1 MVSLGPKKDGN
12 PNAEFFTAP
21 ETLQGFETVRLWL
34 QKHCKKN
41 LAPDPPTKESLAH
54 LIIQFIQYQEAK
66 LGKNSQDPPTTRLP
80 IRYFMDFKPGGAL
93 CHILSTM
100 YRYKAEQRWRK
111 FDFTVNKNPMRKD
124 PIGQMVLDIE
134 TALIEAECM
143 RLPMVYIRP
152 EVDRATASKI
162 NDIVTNHQGEITND
176 EEEATH
182 IIYPVI
188 DPLPEDYAR
197 PMFRRDKH
205 VMIHWYYFPESYDT
219 WVPNTFDLPDN
230 IPESPPSPA
239 ERWRVSASWVIDL
252 DDYNE
257 WMSEEDY
264 EVDEQGRKKVHPHR
278 LGVEDLMST
287 SGVEDKVKKT
297 PKVVKRKR
305 SPSPAAK
312 GGGKRKSYRS
322 PAAFQKKARADDE
335 ESEDLTKDM
344 DDPLPETN
352 ITEVKASAAGASSS
366 ASGGPA
372 TPQPKRDPDMMPMKY
387 ATVTDLDEEMER
399 SASGDRAPGGTGAT
413 PGVGGGAGSGGAGS
427 GAGGGGGG
435 GGGDDSQA
443 GKTSDS
449 SNTQD
454 FPQGKEAD
462 LEDNVTEQTH
472 HIIVPSYSAWFDYNS
487 IHVVEKRALPEF
499 FNGKNKSKTP
509 EIFMAYRNFMIDT
522 YRLNPTEYLTSTACR
537 RNLAGDVCAIMRVHA
552 FLEQWGLINYQIDAD
567 SRPTPMGPPP
577 TSHFHVLS
585 DTPSG
590 LQPINPPKT
599 AQPSAAKTLLDL
611 DKKPLVEKKDLL
623 DPMAPGGALGAGGP
637 PGAPGGPPGAGGP
650 VPPGAAAPGL
660 GAPGMIGSDGIKME
674 PGSTIPSADPNG
686 QFGLRL
692 DQYAKKPAAMRNKT
706 AASMTREWSEQ
717 ETLLLLEGLEMYKDD
732 WNKVCEHVGSRT
744 QDECILHFLRLPI
757 EDPYL
762 EDDNTFLGP
771 LSYQPIPFSKAGN
784 PIMSTVA
791 FLASVVD
798 PRIAA
803 SAAKAAMEEFAAIKD
818 EVPATM
824 MDAHLK
830 NVEKSSFGGKFDPYA
845 GLANSGIAGT
855 GPAEKEKE
863 AEEGKEG
870 ENKSPAAVAPAAG
883 GAAASGTSPAAAT
896 TTDVEMKD
904 VSKKEDTADK
914 EKATEE
920 PTKAATESADG
931 SPASSGE
938 AAKTAGTATTA
949 EAGAAGSPSAA
960 ATGTAAAP
968 TTSDGASP
976 SAAAAAKEKDGK
988 DAPGEAGTATAASG
1002 TVAVAKENGA
1012 ADPKLFN
1019 EGNLQAA
1026 AAAAL
1031 AAAAV
1036 KAKHLAAVEE
1046 HAQKPPPT
1054 PSIAGGPAAATA
1066 TAAPPGTPIP
1076 GSNSSSQPPAP
1087 AAAPAA
1093 AAAGPT
1099 VSLALANQHPAVSG
1113 GPHNPTSIHPPV
1125 PASNG
1130 IPPSSIHP
1138 PPSSTNPS
1146 IDGTTTATSGMPPV
1160 GGPPHLQH
1168 HHHPAAVT
1176 APSAAPAASPSPA
1189 AAGPT
1194 TGDPSTVSGAPAAE
1208 QAPPAGTVV
1217 PPAVAG
1223 HPLHPHPAHDQPG
1236 QPSAVNQPAAVASP
1250 EGAADR
1256 ASASETTPP
1265 ASVPEGTGQ
1274 ETVSSDGA
1282 TPPPAMA
1289 TTTAA
1294 PSNPPPSAS

>member
-1 MVSLGPKKDGN
+1 MEMVSLGPKKDGN

-34 QKHCKKN
+34 QRHFKKF

-80 IRYFMDFKPGGAL
+80 IRCFMDFKPGGAL

-143 RLPMVYIRP
+143 RLPIVYIRP
-152 EVDRATASKI
+152 EVDRATANKI
-162 NDIVTNHQGEITND
+162 TDIVTNHQGEITVD

-197 PMFRRDKH
+197 PTFRRDKH

-219 WVPNTFDLPDN
+219 WVPNSFDLPEN
-230 IPESPPSPA
+230 VPESPPSPA

-252 DDYNE
+252 DEYNE

-264 EVDEQGRKKVHPHR
+264 EVDEGGRKKVHPHR
-278 LGVEDLMST
+278 LGVEDLMS
-287 SGVEDKVKKT
+287 SGVGVSSGGAGGGGGGGGGAGAEDKVKKT
-297 PKVVKRKR
+297 PKVVNTKRKR
-305 SPSPAAK
+305 SPSPAAGK
-312 GGGKRKSYRS
+312 GGKRKSYRS
-322 PAAFQKKARADDE
+322 PAASSAAATASSFQKKPRADDE

-344 DDPLPETN
+344 DDPAPETN
-352 ITEVKASAAGASSS
+352 ITEVKPNVGAS

-372 TPQPKRDPDMMPMKY
+372 TPQPKRPDPDMMPMKY
-387 ATVTDLDEEMER
+387 ATVTDLDDEMER
-399 SASGDRAPGGTGAT
+399 GVNATTGQGQGG
-413 PGVGGGAGSGGAGS
+413 
-427 GAGGGGGG
+427 GAGGGGAGG
-435 GGGDDSQA
+435 GGSGGGGSGVGVGGGDDSQA

-454 FPQGKEAD
+454 FSTGGGKDD

-509 EIFMAYRNFMIDT
+509 EIYMAYRNFMIDT

-599 AQPSAAKTLLDL
+599 AQPSAAKNLLDL
-611 DKKPLVEKKDLL
+611 DKKGALGEKKDGELV
-623 DPMAPGGALGAGGP
+623 PGAGAANGGVV
-637 PGAPGGPPGAGGP
+637 PGAPGSLIGP
-650 VPPGAAAPGL
+650 
-660 GAPGMIGSDGIKME
+660 DGIKVEQGVPM
-674 PGSTIPSADPNG
+674 PSADPNG

-706 AASMTREWSEQ
+706 AASMTREWTEQ

-818 EVPATM
+818 EVPASM

-830 NVEKSSFGGKFDPYA
+830 NVEKSSFGGKFDPNA
-845 GLANSGIAGT
+845 GLTNSGIAGT
-855 GPAEKEKE
+855 GPEKDKE
-863 AEEGKEG
+863 EESDGKTPATAAATAAG
-870 ENKSPAAVAPAAG
+870 TATPAATASAPATP
-883 GAAASGTSPAAAT
+883 ASTSATT

-904 VSKKEDTADK
+904 VSKKDDADK
-914 EKATEE
+914 EKPSDDATA
-920 PTKAATESADG
+920 TKAPDSDVTAGGDAATG
-931 SPASSGE
+931 S
-938 AAKTAGTATTA
+938 KTAGSTTDPA
-949 EAGAAGSPSAA
+949 V
-960 ATGTAAAP
+960 
-968 TTSDGASP
+968 ASP
-976 SAAAAAKEKDGK
+976 SDAKEKDAPK
-988 DAPGEAGTATAASG
+988 DATGAPSSAASG
-1002 TVAVAKENGA
+1002 SSTAATSETGSTTTSTTPTTATSTMSNAVVATTGAGKENGST
-1012 ADPKLFN
+1012 DPKLFN
-1019 EGNLQAA
+1019 EGNLHSA

-1046 HAQKPPPT
+1046 HPVLKQAV
-1054 PSIAGGPAAATA
+1054 GGPAGMVPAAPGAAVAAPGTAPSSVPVVAASASALPATA
-1066 TAAPPGTPIP
+1066 SLPSVNQAPAHVPPTVPVAPTAAAAPPP
-1076 GSNSSSQPPAP
+1076 SPAQ
-1087 AAAPAA
+1087 
-1093 AAAGPT
+1093 
-1099 VSLALANQHPAVSG
+1099 S
-1113 GPHNPTSIHPPV
+1113 
-1125 PASNG
+1125 SNG
-1130 IPPSSIHP
+1130 IPPTTSSSTQPPSTNPTDGPITPNSIMAGATPQSVVVPPPPTPANEPSTGGPPTVLPSGPGPVEPASVASSEMTPGAPGPAGEPTNMTSSNPPESECPEAVGHVAPTSATPVAAATTAPEAGASEQEMAGAGAGASGAAAAGEGVPPVGTAGAP
-1138 PPSSTNPS
+1138 PPS
-1146 IDGTTTATSGMPPV
+1146 
-1160 GGPPHLQH
+1160 
-1168 HHHPAAVT
+1168 
-1176 APSAAPAASPSPA
+1176 
-1189 AAGPT
+1189 
-1194 TGDPSTVSGAPAAE
+1194 
-1208 QAPPAGTVV
+1208 
-1217 PPAVAG
+1217 
-1223 HPLHPHPAHDQPG
+1223 
-1236 QPSAVNQPAAVASP
+1236 
-1250 EGAADR
+1250 
-1256 ASASETTPP
+1256 
-1265 ASVPEGTGQ
+1265 
-1274 ETVSSDGA
+1274 
-1282 TPPPAMA
+1282 
-1289 TTTAA
+1289 
-1294 PSNPPPSAS
+1294 